1 MSDAQENAVDE
12 TGAQRAADVATE
24 VVEDA
29 ATTASQPE
37 QEQPQLGLGDLDCGY
52 VVGVKDG
59 NYVFEI
65 VGANKDLNLLLGVN
79 RFANAKVDATFNNLQ
94 MSGDALVNELG
105 KALQVMNQKLDM
117 LVQKVK
123 KPDTAL

>member
-1 MSDAQENAVDE
+1 MSDAQETQVDE

-29 ATTASQPE
+29 ATTASPE
-37 QEQPQLGLGDLDCGY
+37 TKGQLGLGDLDTGY

-65 VGANKDLNLLLGVN
+65 VGKKKDLNLLLGVN
-79 RFANAKVDATFNNLQ
+79 RFANAKVDQTFDNLQ
-94 MSGDALVNELG
+94 VSGDALVNELG

-117 LVQKVK
+117 LVQQVK
-123 KPDTAL
+123 KPDTQL